1 MKQKNVTYTNFRNTT
16 ILFKQN
22 QKMEEDS
29 IQYLYEVTK
38 NTTGYLRRHLS
49 KYPSI
54 MFQAINQADVNYGTI
69 I

>member
-1 MKQKNVTYTNFRNTT
+1 MKQKNVTSTNLRNVT
-16 ILFKQN
+16 ILFIQN
-22 QKMEEDS
+22 QKMVEDR
-29 IQYLYEVTK
+29 IQYLYGVTK

-54 MFQAINQADVNYGTI
+54 LFQAINQADVNYGTI